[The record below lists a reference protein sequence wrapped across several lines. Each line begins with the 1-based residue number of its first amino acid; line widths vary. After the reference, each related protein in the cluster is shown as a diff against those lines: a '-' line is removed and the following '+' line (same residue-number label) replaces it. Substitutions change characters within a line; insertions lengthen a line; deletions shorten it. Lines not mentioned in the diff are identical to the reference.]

1 MLGLGNAINKAR
13 RRTVFVSV
21 TPDGPGFNV
30 LAYGSLGEAGYVISW
45 FRSNSNGL
53 ADENGSYITY
63 TEVYPSHYS
72 FGDDNEDEKATL
84 FDAANDIP
92 NHIEVAQEGE
102 EDAAEYTGWRS
113 ASPGEFQ
120 SFLDHIYDNPAFTDD
135 YQSADASNPYLVAS
149 PLRWSQYL
157 NDPNSGVSN
166 NSGWYFAFTD
176 GDESINPTVE
186 QINGTSHYF
195 LVVRRFTPSE
205 QIVWS
210 DPTSPPNV
218 PPEPVDPGPEA
229 FQLRTSGG
237 LIPAAFEEDNDDSIN
252 LSVNGDILEGSDFS
266 MYLANPTNRII
277 TSDADSEGN
286 SLDLRFQLQFTLKFP
301 VDPNNIN
308 SAFSLPDPWNPN
320 NQEQKRMRIS
330 MLNLGYKDIPFYSP
344 NPTVSDVFDEFGT
357 TGVLDFLDTDYADR
371 RYPNIEVLLNKVTQ
385 DDMTDSDQVVLG
397 NGFFLD
403 TSTGLYSFAYTGYL
417 NVKDFKARNLSS
429 AFDNNQKIEDLTN
442 IDVIGNIENEKRFFM
457 LRVESIEYGTTTR
470 PYSELIGLPENM
482 RYIMF
487 PILPKLNT
495 KLFFNSSDPDY
506 LDFVDS
512 LWSSTGQNL
521 PPEIPGQTEDYYD

>member
-30 LAYGSLGEAGYVISW
+30 LAYGSVGEAGYVISW
-45 FRSNSNGL
+45 FRSNSDGE
-53 ADENGSYITY
+53 ADDNGSYITY

-120 SFLDHIYDNPAFTDD
+120 SFLDHIYDNPVFTDD

-149 PLRWSQYL
+149 PLNWSQYL
-157 NDPNSGVSN
+157 SDPNIEVSN

-176 GDESINPTVE
+176 GDESIYPTVE
-186 QINGTSHYF
+186 QINVNSHYF

-210 DPTSPPNV
+210 DPTSPPNID
-218 PPEPVDPGPEA
+218 PDPVDPEPEG
-229 FQLRTSGG
+229 FQLKSSGG
-237 LIPAAFEEDNDDSIN
+237 LIPEAFDEDNDVSVN
-252 LSVNGDILEGSDFS
+252 LSVNADLLNDSEFP
-266 MYLANPTNRII
+266 MYIANPTSVMSSG
-277 TSDADSEGN
+277 SDNEGN
-286 SLDLRFQLQFTLKFP
+286 RFKLQFTLKFP
-301 VDPNNIN
+301 VDPSDPNN
-308 SAFSLPDPWNPN
+308 AFNLPDPWNPSN
-320 NQEQKRMRIS
+320 EEQKRIKVS
-330 MLNLGYKDIPFYSP
+330 MLNLGYEDILFYPP
-344 NPTVSDVFDEFGT
+344 NPTFESVFNELGISAALEFNGISE
-357 TGVLDFLDTDYADR
+357 DYAER
-371 RYPNIEVLLNKVTQ
+371 RYPDIEVLLNKTSQ
-385 DDMTDSDQVVLG
+385 DDIPTGSNKVAVDGFVLDSVTSEA
-397 NGFFLD
+397 FF
-403 TSTGLYSFAYTGYL
+403 SYTGYL
-417 NVKDFKARNLSS
+417 DVRNFKAKNLISS
-429 AFDNNQKIEDLTN
+429 YGDDEKIEDLT
-442 IDVIGNIENEKRFFM
+442 DIGVLSAMDDAKRFFM

-470 PYSELIGLPENM
+470 PYSELIALPISM

-487 PILPKLNT
+487 PILPKNNAKTFFDNT
-495 KLFFNSSDPDY
+495 QYS
-506 LDFVDS
+506 DFVDS